1 MHKQNNLLT
10 FAQEN
15 PKQTGVMTPYTNPF
29 IVSGLIPE
37 AYFCDRQEESEQLK
51 RLLCNQQNVV
61 LSAARRMGKTSLVNH
76 VFEMPEIADNFIIIS
91 IDILDTNNFSDFV
104 FTLGNAVF
112 EKVARRS
119 NKLMKLFPMIMK
131 SLQASFGYD
140 AVKGSPTFDIK
151 LGDIIRPE
159 YTLQE
164 IFEFLDKADRRC
176 LVVIDEFQQI
186 TYYPETN
193 IEATLRKHIQKTGN
207 ANFVFAGSHRR
218 IMSEMFGSEQRPFYN
233 SARSIDLDPIAPD
246 TYIDFAQEK
255 FRESGKDIDGEA
267 VRLVYDTFCGV
278 TLYNQQLMNDAF
290 DATPLGECC
299 DVETVQ
305 LLIDNFILE
314 SGKKQKEILQF
325 VTEQQKAV
333 LYAILADE
341 PVKSITSSAF
351 TKRHRLKSPSA
362 TQSAMK
368 ALLRSDLVTRRDG
381 LYSISDP
388 LMDLWLKKSLFLK

>member
-1 MHKQNNLLT
+1 
-10 FAQEN
+10 
-15 PKQTGVMTPYTNPF
+15 MTPFINPF
-29 IVSGLIPE
+29 VVSGHIADE
-37 AYFCDRQEESEQLK
+37 YFCDRKEESEQLK
-51 RLLCNQQNVV
+51 RFLSNQQNVV
-61 LSAARRMGKTSLVNH
+61 LSAARRMGETALVDH
-76 VFEMPEIADNFIIIS
+76 VFAMPDIAGNYITIS

-112 EKVARRS
+112 EKVAQRS
-119 NKLMKLFPMIMK
+119 DKLMKLFPMVMK

-140 AVKGSPTFDIK
+140 SIRGSMTFDIK
-151 LGDIIRPE
+151 LGDIVRPE

-164 IFEFLDKADRRC
+164 IFQFLANADQRC

-186 TYYPETN
+186 TYYPEAN
-193 IEATLRKHIQKTGN
+193 VEATLRKHIQKAEN
-207 ANFVFAGSHRR
+207 VNFVFAGSHRR
-218 IMSEMFGSEQRPFYN
+218 IMSEMIGSEQRPFFN
-233 SARSIDLDPIAPD
+233 SARSIDLEPID
-246 TYIDFAQEK
+246 LDIYTDFSQEK
-255 FRESGKDIDGEA
+255 FRERGKDIEAEA
-267 VRLVYDTFCGV
+267 VHYVYETFCGV

-290 DATPLGECC
+290 DATPAHECC
-299 DVETVQ
+299 DVETIK
-305 LLIDNFILE
+305 LLIENFILE

-333 LYAILADE
+333 LFAILADE

-381 LYSISDP
+381 FYSISDP
-388 LMDLWLKKSLFLK
+388 LMDLWLKRVLFHKS

>member
-1 MHKQNNLLT
+1 
-10 FAQEN
+10 
-15 PKQTGVMTPYTNPF
+15 MTLNINPF
-29 IVSGLIPE
+29 IVSGHIPE
-37 AYFCDRQEESEQLK
+37 PYFCDRQEESEQLK

-61 LSAARRMGKTSLVNH
+61 LSAARRMGKTSLVDH
-76 VFEMPEIADNFIIIS
+76 VFDIPEIAENYITVS

-119 NKLMKLFPMIMK
+119 DKLMKLFPMIMK

-140 AVKGSPTFDIK
+140 TARGCPTFDIK
-151 LGDIIRPE
+151 LGDIVRPE
-159 YTLQE
+159 FTLHE
-164 IFEFLDKADRRC
+164 IFQFLDKADRRC

-193 IEATLRKHIQKTGN
+193 VEATLRKHIQKAGN
-207 ANFVFAGSHRR
+207 VNFVFAGSHRR

-233 SARSIDLDPIAPD
+233 SARSIDLEPIKLD
-246 TYIDFAQEK
+246 VYTDFAQEK

-267 VRLVYDTFCGV
+267 VRHVYETFCGV
-278 TLYNQQLMNDAF
+278 TLYNQQMMNDAF
-290 DATPLGECC
+290 DATPVGECC
-299 DVETVQ
+299 DTDTVRQ
-305 LLIDNFILE
+305 LIDNFILE
-314 SGKKQKEILQF
+314 GGKKQKEILQF

-341 PVKSITSSAF
+341 PVKSVTSSSF

-362 TQSAMK
+362 TQSAIK
-368 ALLRSDLVTRRDG
+368 ALLKSDLVTRRDG

-388 LMDLWLKKSLFLK
+388 LMDLWLKRTLFV

>member
-1 MHKQNNLLT
+1 
-10 FAQEN
+10 
-15 PKQTGVMTPYTNPF
+15 MTPFINPF
-29 IVSGLIPE
+29 VVSGHIADE
-37 AYFCDRQEESEQLK
+37 YFCDRKEESEQLK
-51 RLLCNQQNVV
+51 RFLSNEQNAV
-61 LSAARRMGKTSLVNH
+61 LSAARRMGKTALVDH
-76 VFEMPEIADNFIIIS
+76 VFAMPDIAGNYITIS

-112 EKVARRS
+112 EKVAQRS
-119 NKLMKLFPMIMK
+119 DKLMKLFPMVMK

-140 AVKGSPTFDIK
+140 SIRGSMTFDIK
-151 LGDIIRPE
+151 LGDIVRPE

-164 IFEFLDKADRRC
+164 IFQFLANADQRC

-186 TYYPETN
+186 TYYPEAN
-193 IEATLRKHIQKTGN
+193 VEATLRKHIQKAEN
-207 ANFVFAGSHRR
+207 VNFVFAGSHRR
-218 IMSEMFGSEQRPFYN
+218 IMSEMFGSEQRPFFN
-233 SARSIDLDPIAPD
+233 SARSIDLEPID
-246 TYIDFAQEK
+246 LDIYTDFSQEK
-255 FRESGKDIDGEA
+255 FRERGKDIEAEA
-267 VRLVYDTFCGV
+267 VHYVYETFCGV

-290 DATPLGECC
+290 DATPAHECC
-299 DVETVQ
+299 DVETIK
-305 LLIDNFILE
+305 LLIENFILE

-333 LYAILADE
+333 LFAILADE

-381 LYSISDP
+381 FYSISDP
-388 LMDLWLKKSLFLK
+388 LMDLWLKRVLFHKS

>member
-1 MHKQNNLLT
+1 
-10 FAQEN
+10 
-15 PKQTGVMTPYTNPF
+15 MTPFINPF
-29 IVSGLIPE
+29 IVSGHIADE
-37 AYFCDRQEESEQLK
+37 YFCDRKEESEQLK
-51 RLLCNQQNVV
+51 RFLSNQQNVV
-61 LSAARRMGKTSLVNH
+61 LSAARRMGKTALVDH
-76 VFEMPEIADNFIIIS
+76 VFAMPDIAGNYITIS

-112 EKVARRS
+112 EKVAQRS
-119 NKLMKLFPMIMK
+119 DKLMKLFPMVMK

-140 AVKGSPTFDIK
+140 SIRGSMTFDIK
-151 LGDIIRPE
+151 LGDIVRPE

-164 IFEFLDKADRRC
+164 IFQFLANADQRC

-186 TYYPETN
+186 TYYPEAN
-193 IEATLRKHIQKTGN
+193 VEATLRKHIQKAEN
-207 ANFVFAGSHRR
+207 VNFVFAGSHRR
-218 IMSEMFGSEQRPFYN
+218 IMSEMFGSEQRPFFN
-233 SARSIDLDPIAPD
+233 SARSIDLEPID
-246 TYIDFAQEK
+246 LDIYTDFSQEK
-255 FRESGKDIDGEA
+255 FRERGKDIEAEA
-267 VRLVYDTFCGV
+267 VHYVYETFCGV

-290 DATPLGECC
+290 DATPAHECC
-299 DVETVQ
+299 DVETIK
-305 LLIDNFILE
+305 LLIENFILE

-333 LYAILADE
+333 LFAILADE

-381 LYSISDP
+381 FYSISDP
-388 LMDLWLKKSLFLK
+388 LMDLWLKRVLFHKS

>member
-1 MHKQNNLLT
+1 
-10 FAQEN
+10 
-15 PKQTGVMTPYTNPF
+15 MTPFINPF
-29 IVSGLIPE
+29 VVSGHIADE
-37 AYFCDRQEESEQLK
+37 YFCDRKEESEQLK
-51 RLLCNQQNVV
+51 RFLSNQQNVV
-61 LSAARRMGKTSLVNH
+61 LSAARRMGKTALVDH
-76 VFEMPEIADNFIIIS
+76 VFAMPDIAGNYITIS

-112 EKVARRS
+112 EKVAQRS
-119 NKLMKLFPMIMK
+119 DKLMKLCPVVMK

-140 AVKGSPTFDIK
+140 SIRGSMTFDIK
-151 LGDIIRPE
+151 LGDIVRPE

-164 IFEFLDKADRRC
+164 IFQFLANADQRC

-186 TYYPETN
+186 TYYPEAN
-193 IEATLRKHIQKTGN
+193 VEATLRKHIQKAEN
-207 ANFVFAGSHRR
+207 VNFVFAGSHRR
-218 IMSEMFGSEQRPFYN
+218 IMSEMFGSEQRPFFN
-233 SARSIDLDPIAPD
+233 SARSIDLEPID
-246 TYIDFAQEK
+246 LDIYTDFSQEK
-255 FRESGKDIDGEA
+255 FRERGKDIEAEA
-267 VRLVYDTFCGV
+267 VHYVYETFCGV

-290 DATPLGECC
+290 DATPAHECC
-299 DVETVQ
+299 DVETIK
-305 LLIDNFILE
+305 LLIENFILE

-333 LYAILADE
+333 LFAILADE

-381 LYSISDP
+381 FYSISDP
-388 LMDLWLKKSLFLK
+388 LMDLWLKRVLFHKS

>member
-1 MHKQNNLLT
+1 
-10 FAQEN
+10 
-15 PKQTGVMTPYTNPF
+15 MTPSINPF
-29 IVSGLIPE
+29 IVSGHIP
-37 AYFCDRQEESEQLK
+37 AAFFCDRQEESERLK

-61 LSAARRMGKTSLVNH
+61 LSAARRMGKTSLVDH
-76 VFEMPEIADNFIIIS
+76 VFAMPEIADNYITIS

-112 EKVARRS
+112 EKVAKLS
-119 NKLMKLFPMIMK
+119 DKLMKLFPTVMK

-140 AVKGSPTFDIK
+140 TVLGCPTFDIK
-151 LGDIIRPE
+151 LGDVVRPE

-164 IFEFLDKADRRC
+164 IFQFLSKADKRC

-186 TYYPETN
+186 TYYPEAN
-193 IEATLRKHIQKTGN
+193 IEATLRKHIQTTEN
-207 ANFVFAGSHRR
+207 VNFVFAGSHRR

-233 SARSIDLDPIAPD
+233 SARSIDLEPID
-246 TYIDFAQEK
+246 LGVYTNFAQEK
-255 FRESGKDIDGEA
+255 FRENGKDIDAEA
-267 VRLVYDTFCGV
+267 IRVVYETFGGV
-278 TLYNQQLMNDAF
+278 TLYNQQLMNDAY
-290 DATPLGECC
+290 DATPVGECC
-299 DVETVQ
+299 DVKTVK
-305 LLIDNFILE
+305 LLIDNFIQE

-368 ALLRSDLVTRRDG
+368 ALLRSDLVTRREG

-388 LMDLWLKKSLFLK
+388 LMDLWLKKTLFIKH

>member
-1 MHKQNNLLT
+1 
-10 FAQEN
+10 
-15 PKQTGVMTPYTNPF
+15 MTPFINPF
-29 IVSGLIPE
+29 VVSGHIADE
-37 AYFCDRQEESEQLK
+37 YFCDRKEESEQLK
-51 RLLCNQQNVV
+51 RFLSNQQNVV
-61 LSAARRMGKTSLVNH
+61 LSAARRMGKTALVDH
-76 VFEMPEIADNFIIIS
+76 VFAMPDIAGNFITIS

-112 EKVARRS
+112 EKVAKRS
-119 NKLMKLFPMIMK
+119 DKLMKLFPMVMK

-140 AVKGSPTFDIK
+140 SIRGSMTFDIK
-151 LGDIIRPE
+151 LGDIVRPE

-164 IFEFLDKADRRC
+164 IFQFLANADQRC

-186 TYYPETN
+186 TYYPEAN
-193 IEATLRKHIQKTGN
+193 VEATLRKHIQKAEN
-207 ANFVFAGSHRR
+207 VNFVFAGSHRR
-218 IMSEMFGSEQRPFYN
+218 IMSEMFGSEQRPFFN
-233 SARSIDLDPIAPD
+233 SARSIDLEPID
-246 TYIDFAQEK
+246 LDIYTDFSQEK
-255 FRESGKDIDGEA
+255 FRERGKDIEAEA
-267 VRLVYDTFCGV
+267 VHYVYETFCGV

-290 DATPLGECC
+290 DATPVQECC
-299 DVETVQ
+299 DVETIK
-305 LLIDNFILE
+305 LLIENFILE

-333 LYAILADE
+333 LFAILADE

-381 LYSISDP
+381 FYSISDP
-388 LMDLWLKKSLFLK
+388 LMDLWLKRALFHKS

>member
-1 MHKQNNLLT
+1 
-10 FAQEN
+10 
-15 PKQTGVMTPYTNPF
+15 MTPYTNPF
-29 IVSGLIPE
+29 VVSGHIP
-37 AYFCDRQEESEQLK
+37 AACFCDRQEESERLK
-51 RLLCNQQNVV
+51 RFLCNQQNVV
-61 LSAARRMGKTSLVNH
+61 LSAARRMGKTSLVDH
-76 VFEMPEIADNFIIIS
+76 VFEMPEIAESHITIS

-112 EKVARRS
+112 DKVAKRS
-119 NKLMKLFPMIMK
+119 DKLMKLFPMVMK

-140 AVKGSPTFDIK
+140 PARGCPTFDIK
-151 LGDIIRPE
+151 LGDIVRPE

-164 IFEFLDKADRRC
+164 IFQFLGNADQRC

-193 IEATLRKHIQKTGN
+193 VEATLRKHIQKAKN
-207 ANFVFAGSHRR
+207 VNFVFAGSHRR

-233 SARSIDLDPIAPD
+233 SARSIELEPIDLD
-246 TYIDFAQEK
+246 TYTAFAQEK
-255 FRESGKDIDGEA
+255 FRERGKDIEAEA
-267 VRLVYDTFCGV
+267 VHHVYETFSGV

-290 DATPLGECC
+290 DATPVGECC
-299 DVETVQ
+299 DVETIK

-333 LYAILADE
+333 LFAILADE

-368 ALLRSDLVTRRDG
+368 MLLRSDLVTRRDG

-388 LMDLWLKKSLFLK
+388 LMDLWLKKALFH

>member
-1 MHKQNNLLT
+1 
-10 FAQEN
+10 
-15 PKQTGVMTPYTNPF
+15 MTPYINPF
-29 IVSGLIPE
+29 IVSGHIPE
-37 AYFCDRQEESEQLK
+37 SCFCDRQEESERLK
-51 RLLCNQQNVV
+51 RFLCNQQNVV

-76 VFEMPEIADNFIIIS
+76 VFEMPEIAENHITIS

-112 EKVARRS
+112 EKVAKRS
-119 NKLMKLFPMIMK
+119 DRLMKLFPMVMK

-140 AVKGSPTFDIK
+140 TIKGCPTFDIK
-151 LGDIIRPE
+151 LGDIVRPE

-164 IFEFLDKADRRC
+164 IFQFLGDADRRC

-186 TYYPETN
+186 TYYPEAN
-193 IEATLRKHIQKTGN
+193 VEATLRKHIQKAKN
-207 ANFVFAGSHRR
+207 VNFVFAGSHRR

-233 SARSIDLDPIAPD
+233 SARSIDLEPID
-246 TYIDFAQEK
+246 ISIYTEFAQSK

-267 VRLVYDTFCGV
+267 VRHVYETFCGV

-290 DATPLGECC
+290 DATPIGECC
-299 DVETVQ
+299 DVETIQ
-305 LLIDNFILE
+305 LLIDNFIQE

-341 PVKSITSSAF
+341 PVKSITSSSF

-368 ALLRSDLVTRRDG
+368 TLLRSDLVTRRDG
-381 LYSISDP
+381 YYSISDP
-388 LMDLWLKKSLFLK
+388 LMDLWLKKTLYINCSSTTPA